1 MTFSSRSSEDTKLQE
16 WAEKVRKERGGG
28 KETTRLKYPM
38 HAELRKEKIEE
49 SQREREREKERE
61 RERENSHSDEIC
73 WYVCVCTYSV

>member
-49 SQREREREKERE
+49 SQREREREKERILIPM
-61 RERENSHSDEIC
+61 RFVGMC
-73 WYVCVCTYSV
+73 VCVYV